1 MDTIDI
7 KRPVVIKVIM
17 TPEFRTQ
24 LLTEAHETLQRLD
37 ENLNYVQ
44 EEGKRQLEKLVNT
57 DIEKTRLLKSQM
69 DFELDRLNQMKA
81 ELTLRMS
88 QMENAQDGEEFPFRI
103 FEGSVQVK
111 VGDNLME
118 KVSKT
123 EIVMKDWQV
132 VEIRN
137 A

>member
-1 MDTIDI
+1 
-7 KRPVVIKVIM
+7 
-17 TPEFRTQ
+17 
-24 LLTEAHETLQRLD
+24 
-37 ENLNYVQ
+37 
-44 EEGKRQLEKLVNT
+44 
-57 DIEKTRLLKSQM
+57 M